1 MLPFSNGSLNLEMLI
16 RSFMTVTKGILQAL
30 VIAMTGLQAYGQQLA
45 NDWKTESQRE
55 GLSPETLVDAAVTF
69 EGKPTLVLKG
79 GGKDHAAGMWYKVVA
94 VQPGTWYNFRTWF
107 KPERV
112 DEPDRSIIA
121 RVIWQDEKNVV
132 LDFREYPAKR
142 EQSMNGWQ
150 LIEQA
155 YQAPPAAKTARLEL
169 HYRWDS
175 DGVVHFGG
183 TTFEKT
189 DAPRPRMVRLATVHH
204 KPHNSKS
211 IEENLG
217 VFAALAA
224 EAGALKADIVCLPE
238 AATIAGTRVGY
249 VDGGEPVPGPTTKQ
263 LGEVAR
269 KHNMYI
275 VVGLMEREG
284 DIVYNTAVL
293 IDRKGN
299 VAGKY
304 RKTSLPREEIDGGLT
319 PGNSFPVFDTDFGRI
334 GMMICWDSSFPEPAA
349 ALARQGA
356 EVILMPIAGGYL
368 TLVKARALENQVY
381 VVSSTYDMISAV
393 FDHEGNVVKE
403 ATRDKEV
410 IVVDVDLNARKL
422 WPWIGDFKNRIQQER
437 PSQKAAYSYQKT
449 TADQ

>member
-1 MLPFSNGSLNLEMLI
+1 MK
-16 RSFMTVTKGILQAL
+16 VTKGILPAIM
-30 VIAMTGLQAYGQQLA
+30 IAMAGIQAYGQQLA
-45 NDWKTESQRE
+45 NDWKTESQRDE
-55 GLSPETLVDAAVTF
+55 LSPVTFVDAAVTY
-69 EGKPTLVLKG
+69 EGKPTLALKG
-79 GGKDHAAGMWYKVVA
+79 GGKDHAAGSWYKVVA
-94 VQPGTWYNFRTWF
+94 VQPGTWYNFKTWF
-107 KPERV
+107 KSAGV

-121 RVIWQDEKNVV
+121 RVIWQDEKDAV

-142 EQSMNGWQ
+142 EQIVSGWQ

-155 YQAPPAAKTARLEL
+155 YQAPQAAKTARLEL
-169 HYRWDS
+169 HYRWDG
-175 DGVVHFGG
+175 DGSVHFGG
-183 TTFEKT
+183 TSFGKT
-189 DAPRPRMVRLATVHH
+189 EAPKPRMVRLATVHH

-211 IEENLG
+211 IDENLS

-224 EAGALKADIVCLPE
+224 EAGEQKADIVCLPE

-249 VDGGEPVPGPTTKQ
+249 VEGGELVPGPTTKR
-263 LGEVAR
+263 LGGIA
-269 KHNMYI
+269 KKYNMYI

-284 DIVYNTAVL
+284 EIVYNTAVL

-349 ALARQGA
+349 ALAHQGA
-356 EVILMPIAGGYL
+356 EVILMPIAGGYI

-393 FDHEGNVVKE
+393 FDHEGNVIKE

-410 IVVDVDLNARKL
+410 VVVDVDLNARKL
-422 WPWIGDFKNRIQQER
+422 WPWIGDFRNRIQQER
-437 PSQKAAYSYQKT
+437 PSQKAVFSYQKAT
-449 TADQ
+449 TDQ